1 MKTFKPSRENAAAVA
16 LLMFSGVEEG
26 GDEAVLTRYTRLGVE
41 TVSEKMAKLPFAETA
56 RILPVTRPIGVP
68 EAGRDWNGL
77 AEGEPEMP
85 VLRGRAPNS
94 VPIEA

>member
-1 MKTFKPSRENAAAVA
+1 MKAFKPSRENAADVA

-77 AEGEPEMP
+77 AEAEPKLAGLMA
-85 VLRGRAPNS
+85 RAPNS
-94 VPIEA
+94 LPM

>member
-16 LLMFSGVEEG
+16 LLMFSGVEE

-68 EAGRDWNGL
+68 EAGRDSNGVAEAEPKL
-77 AEGEPEMP
+77 AGLMAI
-85 VLRGRAPNS
+85 APKS
-94 VPIEA
+94 LPI